1 MYTLLPCNL
10 SYIVQL
16 YRVWNQCIPLIVI
29 QVMVL
34 TIALFMYACMY
45 SMRVV
50 NVHDQACIHSNCDV
64 DSWHCKQLI
73 IDKIR
78 YIHFQ

>member
-34 TIALFMYACMY
+34 SIALFMYACMY
-45 SMRVV
+45 SMTVI
-50 NVHDQACIHSNCDV
+50 NVHDQVYVYIVNVMLIHGIAS
-64 DSWHCKQLI
+64 S
-73 IDKIR
+73 
-78 YIHFQ
+78 